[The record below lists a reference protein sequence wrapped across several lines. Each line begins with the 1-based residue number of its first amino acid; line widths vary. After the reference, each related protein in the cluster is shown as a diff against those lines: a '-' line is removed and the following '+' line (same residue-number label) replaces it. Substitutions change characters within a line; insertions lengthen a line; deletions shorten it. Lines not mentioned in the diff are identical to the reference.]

1 MFLFDSY
8 HVSRDYCNFAYSVL
22 ASFRIGMSGS
32 ASFQRLKKDEAYRK
46 AGRPDRKNPTADTPG
61 VLGVRYRYHPSSTE
75 NAPCAPGVHAKEVPA
90 MPVTKEFIVLMEDR
104 PSTLGKLCQA
114 LADRGV
120 NILALQS
127 FPIGGKSVTRFIVDN
142 PTTAKTV
149 LDTERLTY
157 VEAEIVQAKLPH
169 RPGEIARVASRLGEA
184 NININ
189 YAYCGLE
196 PGTNTPLV
204 FFGVAEVSK
213 AAPILEQAAAATA
226 KP

>member
-1 MFLFDSY
+1 M
-8 HVSRDYCNFAYSVL
+8 
-22 ASFRIGMSGS
+22 
-32 ASFQRLKKDEAYRK
+32 
-46 AGRPDRKNPTADTPG
+46 
-61 VLGVRYRYHPSSTE
+61 PS
-75 NAPCAPGVHAKEVPA
+75 
-90 MPVTKEFIVLMEDR
+90 TKEFTVLTEDR
-104 PSTLGKLCQA
+104 PSTLGKVCRA
-114 LADRGV
+114 LANREV

-142 PTTAKTV
+142 PSTAKTV
-149 LDTERLTY
+149 LDSEQLTY
-157 VEAEIVQAKLPH
+157 VEAEIIQAKLPH

-204 FFGVAEVSK
+204 FFGVTEVSN
-213 AAPILEQAAAATA
+213 AAQILEQAAAAA